1 MKKKVGVVLT
11 LSVIIGGFIAL
22 PNEISDRIN
31 PLVPKKVVFVQ
42 INESGAPRSP
52 AGYDYT
58 LTGFTEDGEET
69 VVTFYAGR
77 ELKKNAYLKVYAKG
91 SYIETWE
98 EVQPEA
104 LPEKVKV
111 NFTK

>member
-1 MKKKVGVVLT
+1 MKKIVGVVLF
-11 LSVIIGGFIAL
+11 LAVMIGGFIAL

-31 PLVPKKVVFVQ
+31 PLVKEKAVFVQ
-42 INESGAPRSP
+42 INKSGAPISP
-52 AGYDYT
+52 GGYDYT
-58 LTGFTEDGEET
+58 LTGYTEDGEET
-69 VVTFYAGR
+69 VVTFYASG
-77 ELKKNAYLKVYAKG
+77 ELRKNAYLKVYAKG

-111 NFTK
+111 NFTT